1 MAIVLFVQVFKV
13 VICLRCQYMVF
24 NSRAFVSWFGVES
37 RQDVSHDAGS
47 RAFVFMHL
55 AFHRMFR
62 ARILIFLRIAPSRDG
77 PAC

>member
-1 MAIVLFVQVFKV
+1 MAERPHPPKSRCSFCAYSAARVVAIVLFVQVFRV

-37 RQDVSHDAGS
+37 RQEDSHDAGS

-55 AFHRMFR
+55 VFH
-62 ARILIFLRIAPSRDG
+62 
-77 PAC
+77 